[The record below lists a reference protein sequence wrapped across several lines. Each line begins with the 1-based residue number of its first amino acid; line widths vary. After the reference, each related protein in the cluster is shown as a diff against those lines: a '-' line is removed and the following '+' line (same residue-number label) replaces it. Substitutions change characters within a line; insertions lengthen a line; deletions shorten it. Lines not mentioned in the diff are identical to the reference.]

1 MLFNNLPGGVKITPN
16 NEKTILVAK
25 CGCSDMNRSKAM
37 ESMAQF
43 RSYLEQ
49 LFNPK
54 EADDTLVI
62 IVIPAKEW
70 NIEIYNP
77 KAVDLTEE
85 QIEELEL
92 LLEEYKNKTENEE
105 FND

>member
-1 MLFNNLPGGVKITPN
+1 MLFNNVPGGVKVTPN
-16 NEKTILVAK
+16 NEKTILVVK

-37 ESMAQF
+37 ESMAHF

-54 EADDTLVI
+54 EVDDTLVI
-62 IVIPAKEW
+62 IVIPAEEW

-77 KAVDLTEE
+77 KAGNLTEE
-85 QIEELEL
+85 QIKELEL
-92 LLEEYKNKTENEE
+92 LLEDYKNKTENEE

>member
-25 CGCSDMNRSKAM
+25 CGCLDMSRSKAM

-54 EADDTLVI
+54 DVDDTLVI
-62 IVIPAKEW
+62 IVIPSDEW
-70 NIEIYNP
+70 DIQIYNP
-77 KAVDLTEE
+77 KSDEITKEYVDK
-85 QIEELEL
+85 L
-92 LLEEYKNKTENEE
+92 LKEYRENI
-105 FND
+105 NDNA